1 MLQRALRNV
10 ADAGATPHARWG
22 DGQVNEEQIPAGD
35 RPIII
40 EVMEFNLGSALAKV
54 DQVAAIVNN
63 AARATRARIAI
74 AIAFNRRARDE
85 HVSDDSQLTDGWTT
99 ADYADLINGVT
110 QIAAR
115 MQQHGILGACFPV
128 VWSSTM
134 MGGGYTFPF
143 LRCERARRCTRRR
156 GGSSTS
162 IATRASRS
170 SEAWTQTSATTHCC
184 STERPG

>member
-143 LRCERARRCTRRR
+143 LEMRARTTLHKATRRLVDLYR
-156 GGSSTS
+156 DEGEPT
-162 IATRASRS
+162 